1 MVLLFWEVMTLIV
14 ILFTILPL
22 FLNLYALKGVDS
34 KTVGVLM
41 YINPLIN
48 FFLAL
53 FYFREEINLI
63 QLSAYL
69 LIIVAIILF
78 NINYFVK
85 RRVDFLHKILFFC

>member
-1 MVLLFWEVMTLIV
+1 M
-14 ILFTILPL
+14 
-22 FLNLYALKGVDS
+22 YALKGIDS

-41 YINPLIN
+41 YTNPLIN

-53 FYFREEINLI
+53 FYFKEEINLI

-85 RRVDFLHKILFFC
+85 KGD